1 MVDWEEREMIVFKI
15 QVSEELREKIK
26 QTVQDQLHD
35 LEDGEPFAILD
46 GGRVIVGYRQG
57 GKAVIEQIVDKVIG
71 LEDMAGD

>member
-1 MVDWEEREMIVFKI
+1 MIVFKI

-57 GKAVIEQIVDKVIG
+57 GKVVIEQIVDKVIG
-71 LEDMAGD
+71 LEDMEGD

>member
-1 MVDWEEREMIVFKI
+1 MIVFKN
-15 QVSEELREKIK
+15 QVSKELREKIK

-71 LEDMAGD
+71 LEDMAGEQQKPTE

>member
-1 MVDWEEREMIVFKI
+1 MIVFKI
-15 QVSEELREKIK
+15 QVSKELREKIK

-57 GKAVIEQIVDKVIG
+57 GKAVIEQIVEKVIG